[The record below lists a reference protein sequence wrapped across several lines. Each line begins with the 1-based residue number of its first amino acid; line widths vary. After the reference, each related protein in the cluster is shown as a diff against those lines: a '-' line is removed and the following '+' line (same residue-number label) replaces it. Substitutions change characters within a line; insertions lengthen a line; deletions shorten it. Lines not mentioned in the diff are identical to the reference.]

1 MAVVATA
8 VVTAVVLAVMA
19 PGDTAADD
27 SAADGAAAKR
37 QAVSAAGDGG
47 IGGDSGSSAH
57 WRDGVLGMTDSS
69 CQSSSSRNIALSP
82 SS

>member
-1 MAVVATA
+1 VAEEAVAVVATA

-19 PGDTAADD
+19 PGDT
-27 SAADGAAAKR
+27 AADGAAAKR